1 MTVADLKEEM
11 KNAMR
16 AKDSVALTTIR
27 NVLSACTNE
36 LVNLGRGPQGELS
49 EEEVTGLLRREVK
62 KLKDSINQFTEG
74 GRPELA
80 EDSQAELAVLEKF
93 LPALMS
99 MDDIRPIVVAK
110 IAELGVS
117 DKSGAGKLVGALMKD
132 LAGKADG
139 ADVKVVV
146 DELLA

>member
-1 MTVADLKEEM
+1 MTQLELKEEM

-27 NVLSACTNE
+27 NVLAACTNE
-36 LVNLGRGPQGELS
+36 LVNLGRGPQGELT
-49 EEEVTGLLRREVK
+49 EAELEGLMRREVK
-62 KLKDSINQFTEG
+62 RLKDSIQQFIEG
-74 GRPELA
+74 GRDDLA
-80 EDSQAELAVLEKF
+80 EESKAELAVIEKF

-99 MDDIRPIVVAK
+99 LDEIRPIVQAK
-110 IAELGVS
+110 ITELEVS

-139 ADVKVVV
+139 TDVKMIV
-146 DELLA
+146 DELLG